1 MAAHILI
8 VEDDRPLAE
17 GISMALKSE
26 EFSIATAATI
36 KEGKAYLDSYR
47 VDLMILDINLPDGSG
62 LELLTSLRS
71 HSSLP
76 VILLTAND
84 METDIVYGLE
94 SGADDYITKPFGL
107 GELRARVHARLRRH
121 EEHFREVYRKDGFV
135 FDFPNQSFTKDGE
148 ALELSK
154 TEQKLLRLLVM
165 NAGQILPREL
175 LMERIWGSDEF
186 VDENALSVAVHRL
199 RQKLEQTPSLPKH
212 IMTAYGIG
220 YGWEVTS

>member
-26 EFSIATAATI
+26 EFSIAATATI

-47 VDLMILDINLPDGSG
+47 VDLMILDINLPDGNG

-94 SGADDYITKPFGL
+94 SGAD
-107 GELRARVHARLRRH
+107 ELRARVHARLRRH

-135 FDFPNQSFTKDGE
+135 FDFLNQSFTKDGE

-175 LMERIWGSDEF
+175 LMERIWGSEEF
-186 VDENALSVAVHRL
+186 VDENALSVAVRRL